1 MAKLQPMRLVFC
13 DDSAKINVEQI
24 FKHLSPGTEVKSL

>member
-1 MAKLQPMRLVFC
+1 MAKIQPMRLVFC

-24 FKHLSPGTEVKSL
+24 FKHLRPAT